1 MASTIGDGANFSDS
15 SCADARRLQDHDG
28 RALTT
33 STVSIL
39 TDVAVALAQA
49 TKYGVASI
57 NEYVISKLGN
67 NGSQTLE
74 DNIVYHAN
82 RLSGSGGVEM
92 AGIAVTAVT
101 VETFSPTPAPT
112 SAPMPVPTT
121 PPTPAPTALPSPRP
135 SEVPETPYPTPGPTM
150 LRDLALDA
158 TAVLVLTVR
167 SGADAN
173 EFGYGEIQAIKQ
185 AIASSV
191 AYISAPQKVHI
202 QSIYNQNAT
211 RALGDEWRWEDGRYV
226 QYLDDIARTLGNL
239 SNVTCRNT
247 TNAEIPNASTNASAD
262 ATTACSTRN
271 ITFVPLQNTVVVNFT
286 LERLVVYDVYEPEL
300 GARYFSDVLFGKLER
315 ALNSHSNSS
324 FIYHLRREADA
335 RESSVLRNATLDTT
349 ATIDWLP
356 RAWSSVL

>member
-1 MASTIGDGANFSDS
+1 
-15 SCADARRLQDHDG
+15 
-28 RALTT
+28 
-33 STVSIL
+33 
-39 TDVAVALAQA
+39 
-49 TKYGVASI
+49 
-57 NEYVISKLGN
+57 
-67 NGSQTLE
+67 
-74 DNIVYHAN
+74 
-82 RLSGSGGVEM
+82 
-92 AGIAVTAVT
+92 
-101 VETFSPTPAPT
+101 
-112 SAPMPVPTT
+112 
-121 PPTPAPTALPSPRP
+121 
-135 SEVPETPYPTPGPTM
+135 M

-158 TAVLVLTVR
+158 TAVLVLHVR
-167 SGADAN
+167 SGADAA
-173 EFGYGEIQAIKQ
+173 EFGYKETQAIKQ

-191 AYISAPQKVHI
+191 GPWVSAPQKVHI
-202 QSIYNQNAT
+202 QSISNQNAT
-211 RALGDEWRWEDGRYV
+211 RDLGDEWRWEDGRYV
-226 QYLDDIARTLGNL
+226 QYLDDVARTLGNL

-271 ITFVPLQNTVVVNFT
+271 ISFVPLQNTVVVNFT

-324 FIYHLRREADA
+324 FVYHLRREADA